1 MRALPQKG
9 VAIPIWVLIAMTMK
23 VIDMTMVQLY
33 DTTLR
38 DGAQSEGISFSVVDK
53 LHIARKLDELG
64 IHYIEGGWPGSNP
77 KDAEFFQRLQEL
89 KLKHARVAV
98 FGSTRRRGIRAEDD
112 NNLTMLV
119 KAGVRVATIV
129 GKSSDL
135 QVTHVIKATL
145 DENLEMIA
153 DSVRYLK
160 TNGLTVFL
168 DAEHFFD
175 GFKHNPEYSLKTL
188 EVAARAGAK
197 CLVLCDTNGGA
208 LPEEIAKAVKAAA
221 KATTVPLGIHCH
233 NDGGLA
239 VANTLAA
246 VRAGAA
252 QVQGTINGLGERCG
266 NTDLCTII
274 AALKIKMEV
283 DCVSDKQL
291 STLTEVSR
299 YVSELANQLPDP
311 FAPYVGASAFS
322 HKAGYHM
329 DGVNK
334 WPDAYQHID
343 PARVGNRQRTVV
355 SDQSGKRNIIA
366 KASELGIDLPVEA
379 KETQALLQHV
389 KELESRGF
397 QYDNAEA
404 SFELLLHR
412 ARPGYRPPFE
422 LVDFMVVVESR
433 RRPSTR
439 KAQDEMLSEAVVK
452 VKVSGEMIHT
462 AAEGDGPVN
471 ALDMALRKALLQF
484 YPSLKQV
491 KLVDYKV
498 RILEES
504 TGTESQVRV
513 LIESSDGTDE
523 WHTVGGSTNIIE
535 ASWLA
540 LADSLEWWLLK
551 HGQ

>member
-1 MRALPQKG
+1 VTAVK
-9 VAIPIWVLIAMTMK
+9 
-23 VIDMTMVQLY
+23 LY

-53 LHIARKLDELG
+53 LHIAQKLDELG

-77 KDAEFFQRLQEL
+77 KDAEFFERVGKL
-89 KLKHARVAV
+89 KLKHARIAV
-98 FGSTRRRGIRAEDD
+98 FGSTRRRGLKAEED

-119 KAGVRVATIV
+119 KTSAKIATLV

-135 QVTHVIKATL
+135 QVINVLKTTL
-145 DENLEMIA
+145 EENLDMIA
-153 DSVRYLK
+153 DSIRYLK
-160 TNGLTVFL
+160 SKGMEVFL

-188 EVAARAGAK
+188 EVAAKAGAY
-197 CLVLCDTNGGA
+197 CLVLCDTNGGT
-208 LPEEIAKAVKAAA
+208 LPDEITKAVKRAL
-221 KATTVPLGIHCH
+221 KVTDVPLGIHCH
-233 NDGGLA
+233 NDAGLA
-239 VANTLAA
+239 IANTLAA
-246 VRAGAA
+246 VAAGVT

-266 NTDLCTII
+266 NADLCTII
-274 AALKIKMEV
+274 PALKLKMGIN
-283 DCVSDKQL
+283 CVSDKQL
-291 STLTEVSR
+291 ASLTEVAH
-299 YVSELANQLPDP
+299 YVSELANMAPDP
-311 FAPYVGASAFS
+311 FAPYVGVSAFS

-343 PARVGNRQRTVV
+343 PAKVGNQQRTVV

-366 KASELGIDLPVEA
+366 KAKELGIDLSDAE
-379 KETQALLQHV
+379 KDV
-389 KELESRGF
+389 KELLERVKHLESLGF

-404 SFELLLHR
+404 SFELLLRR
-412 ARPGYRPPFE
+412 ARPDYKPPFE

-433 RRPSTR
+433 RRSSTR
-439 KAQDEMLSEAVVK
+439 QSTDGMLSEAIVK
-452 VKVSGEMIHT
+452 VKVGGEIIHT

-471 ALDMALRKALLQF
+471 ALDLAMRKALLQF
-484 YPSLKQV
+484 YPKLKQV

-513 LIESSDGTDE
+513 LIESSDGVNE

-540 LADSLEWWLLK
+540 LADALEWWLVK
-551 HGQ
+551 QKK